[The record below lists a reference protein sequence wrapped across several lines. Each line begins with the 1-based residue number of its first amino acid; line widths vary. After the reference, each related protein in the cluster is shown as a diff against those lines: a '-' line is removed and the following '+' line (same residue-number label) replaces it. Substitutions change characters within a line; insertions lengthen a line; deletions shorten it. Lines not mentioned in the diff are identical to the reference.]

1 MVVALQLTQ
10 SIAIASCDLLF
21 GKPSWLAELCG
32 PFPDCDYICKSWHC
46 IAIALRKSRPSSVAL
61 ASRQSIFLA
70 FASSRASSF
79 SLLRVCGVHCTCL
92 YASSRVA
99 LPSLRYAE
107 VLCGCSLEL
116 AACHERFR
124 SSQVMHRNR
133 FLRLRKTKHRGRFS
147 RASQSHRDCYGNS
160 RKCIAIAFANRYV
173 PLRSHF
179 AIHGSHR
186 GRFSRSRGVV
196 AIAFRNRSRFIV
208 DAFAGAQH
216 HRNRICDLRN
226 PSRLHLETCGI
237 HRACFSARL

>member
-1 MVVALQLTQ
+1 M
-10 SIAIASCDLLF
+10 
-21 GKPSWLAELCG
+21 
-32 PFPDCDYICKSWHC
+32 
-46 IAIALRKSRPSSVAL
+46 
-61 ASRQSIFLA
+61 
-70 FASSRASSF
+70 
-79 SLLRVCGVHCTCL
+79 
-92 YASSRVA
+92 
-99 LPSLRYAE
+99 PSLRYAE

-116 AACHERFR
+116 AAHHERFR

-133 FLRLRKTKHRGRFS
+133 FLRLRKTKHRGCFS

-196 AIAFRNRSRFIV
+196 AIAFRNRSRFIMA
-208 DAFAGAQH
+208 AFSGVQH

-226 PSRLHLETCGI
+226 PLRSHLETCRI